1 MKNIVLITPYFPP
14 CGGIAVQRITKFC
27 KYLPQLG
34 WNPVVF
40 TPPAYAT
47 NMIKDH
53 SMMQDVP
60 KNVQIHRPFFID
72 YKKILPGDLAKFL
85 KPLRKKYLYPDSFSY
100 WLPNLKKSIHKFA
113 SNHQIDAFFITTPSF
128 SLLKI
133 VKHLKLEYNVPVIL
147 DMRDPFSTNYYNTDK
162 KRAVEIEKEAF
173 QYASAII
180 SVTDLLV
187 DNLKKAYPQYE
198 SKIFLLNNG
207 FDNDDFITLPQQT
220 KGSSDLSV
228 VFTGSF
234 SSLVPLHQF
243 LNATKELLEEKKI
256 KVILSLATNIPKKR
270 VYKKLKKFISL
281 GLVNYLG
288 FLNHKQSIQQLL
300 SHDLLLITMIKENT
314 EGNLSGKIF
323 EYIKADKPILL
334 LNETDSTL
342 GKFIQD
348 TKTGFIADIDQHQ
361 EIKDTIEL
369 IVHQKKMNSLK
380 IDPNWEYINQFE
392 SKNRTQKLVRLIE
405 SLQ

>member
-1 MKNIVLITPYFPP
+1 MKTIVLITPYFPP
-14 CGGIAVQRITKFC
+14 CGGVAVQRITKFC
-27 KYLPQLG
+27 KYLPHFD

-47 NMIKDH
+47 NMIKDQ

-60 KNVQIHRPFFID
+60 PNVIIKRPFFID
-72 YKKILPGDLAKFL
+72 YKRIIPGDLAKFL

-100 WLPNLKKSIHKFA
+100 WLPNLKKSIRQYADQHP
-113 SNHQIDAFFITTPSF
+113 IDAFFITTPSF

-133 VKHLKLEYNVPVIL
+133 VKDLKLEYKVPVIL
-147 DMRDPFSTNYYNTDK
+147 DMRDPFSTNYYNKDK
-162 KRAVEIEKEAF
+162 KRAMEIETEAF
-173 QYASAII
+173 QHASAII

-187 DNLKKAYPQYE
+187 DNLKKAYPQHE

-207 FDNDDFITLPQQT
+207 FDNDDFLNPPLSIQ
-220 KGSSDLSV
+220 SECDLSV

-243 LNATKELLEEKKI
+243 LNATSELLEEKKI
-256 KVILSLATNIPKKR
+256 KVILSLATNIPKSR
-270 VYKKLKKFISL
+270 VYKKLKPYIQK
-281 GLVNYLG
+281 GLVKYLG
-288 FLNHKQSIQQLL
+288 FLNHKDSIKQLL

-334 LNETDSTL
+334 LNETKSTL
-342 GKFIQD
+342 GTFIQR
-348 TKTGFIADIDQHQ
+348 TQTGFVADIDQHQ
-361 EIKDTIEL
+361 EIKDTIES
-369 IVHQKKMNSLK
+369 IVQQKKNKALK
-380 IDPNWEYINQFE
+380 ITPNWDYINQFE
-392 SKNRTQKLVRLIE
+392 SKNRTEKLIRIIE
-405 SLQ
+405 SLI